1 MFAVLASQGTETN
14 DMRKLVSLSL
24 LLFCSST
31 ALGEDRWRISV
42 LAAEIS
48 TDQRSFAG
56 STAWAKDP
64 HAGVSLGIAYAP
76 VPEWDVE
83 LTVATQ
89 THRSPYTRLFYVP
102 PPIGEPPGPI
112 YPATEFRDY
121 RVNPMDL
128 SVTRHFRD
136 GEFIAPYVRAG
147 VRYVSAPDDPG
158 PVTTVFQT
166 GTHTVSYIQVF
177 EGFGFEDRLS
187 AQAGAGVLVRLT
199 DRAAVRAEATRL
211 LRDEQSDFD
220 PLLRYAVGLSWAF

>member
-1 MFAVLASQGTETN
+1 
-14 DMRKLVSLSL
+14 MRRLLTLSL
-24 LLFCSST
+24 LLLCSGSSF
-31 ALGEDRWRISV
+31 AEDRWRISV

-56 STAWAKDP
+56 SDAWAKDP

-83 LTVATQ
+83 LTIATQ

-102 PPIGEPPGPI
+102 GPNAQPGVT

-128 SVTRHFRD
+128 SVTRHFRE
-136 GEFIAPYVRAG
+136 GELIAPYVRGG
-147 VRYVSAPDDPG
+147 VRYVSAPDDPA
-158 PVTTVFQT
+158 PVTTVFPT
-166 GTHTVSYIQVF
+166 GPFTTSYVQVS
-177 EGFGFEDRLS
+177 EGFGFEDRIS

-199 DRAAVRAEATRL
+199 ERAAVRAEATHL
-211 LRDEQSDFD
+211 LRADQSDFD
-220 PLLRYAVGLSWAF
+220 PLLRYAVGLSWEF

>member
-1 MFAVLASQGTETN
+1 
-14 DMRKLVSLSL
+14 MRKILSLSL
-24 LLFCSST
+24 LFLCSSSLF
-31 ALGEDRWRISV
+31 AEERWRISV

-56 STAWAKDP
+56 SDAWAKDP

-76 VPEWDVE
+76 MPEWDLE
-83 LTVATQ
+83 FTVATQ

-102 PPIGEPPGPI
+102 GPIGGQPGSI

-121 RVNPMDL
+121 RVTPRDL

-136 GEFIAPYVRAG
+136 GEFLAPYGRAG
-147 VRYVSAPDDPG
+147 VRHVSAPDDPAPVSTFFAG
-158 PVTTVFQT
+158 PNDLPFVQ
-166 GTHTVSYIQVF
+166 VS
-177 EGFGFEDRLS
+177 EGFGFEDRIS

-199 DRAAVRAEATRL
+199 ERAAVRAEATRL

-220 PLLRYAVGLSWAF
+220 PLLRYAVGLSWEF